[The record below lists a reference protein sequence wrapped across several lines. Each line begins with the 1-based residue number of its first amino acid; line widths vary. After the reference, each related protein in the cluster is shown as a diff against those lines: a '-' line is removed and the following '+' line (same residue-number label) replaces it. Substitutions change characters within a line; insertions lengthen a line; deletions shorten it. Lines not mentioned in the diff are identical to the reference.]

1 MRVGIEKI
9 NLYAS
14 CFSLDL
20 AELAQARGRDLKE
33 ITGRLMCESRSVI
46 PVYEDAVT
54 LAVNATRRLLSP
66 TDVDDIELLIVATE
80 SAVDFGKPISTW
92 VHRLCHLPANC
103 RNLEVKHACY
113 GCTGALQMA
122 AAWIASGVSPGKKAL
137 VVNTDFSRAHLG
149 ANYEYILGSGAVA
162 MLLSANPRILELE
175 VNKRGYW
182 THEVSDTFRPTAS
195 AEMIN
200 SQLSLYSYLDALE
213 GAYTHYEQSVGQTD
227 YNGYFKK
234 HIYHA
239 PFPGMTLQAHRTML
253 NRFQVVQKA
262 AIVSSFQEKVSES
275 LYFIKRIGSVYG
287 GSNFVCLLGLL
298 HAAQNLNAGERIS
311 LFAYGSGCQGE
322 FYSGVIGP
330 IACDSVR
337 SLGIDQHLDE
347 RLRLSVEQYELIERA
362 RESYIECRD
371 YEPRREDPTGA
382 YDECYK
388 GKGLLV
394 LKHVKNYH
402 REYEWS

>member
-1 MRVGIEKI
+1 MRVGIEKM

-14 CFSLDL
+14 RFSLDL
-20 AELAQARGRDLKE
+20 AELAQARGRDPHE

-54 LAVNATRRLLSP
+54 LAVNVTRRLLSP
-66 TDVDDIELLIVATE
+66 TDLADIELLVVVTE

-103 RNLEVKHACY
+103 RNFEVKHACY
-113 GCTGALQMA
+113 SGTGALQMA
-122 AAWIASGVSPGKKAL
+122 AAWIALGLRPGKKAL
-137 VVNTDFSRAHLG
+137 VINTDFSRTHLG
-149 ANYEYILGSGAVA
+149 ANYEYVLGGGAIA
-162 MLLSANPRILELE
+162 MLISANPQILELE
-175 VNKRGYW
+175 LHKTGYW
-182 THEVSDTFRPTAS
+182 THEVSDSFRPTSS

-227 YNGYFKK
+227 YEGDFKK

-262 AIVSSFQEKVSES
+262 AILSSFHAKVSES
-275 LYFIKRIGSVYG
+275 LHFIKRIGSVYG
-287 GSNFVCLLGLL
+287 GSTFVCLLGLL
-298 HAAQNLNAGERIS
+298 HAAQNLNAGDRIS

-330 IACDSVR
+330 AACDAVR

-347 RLRLSVEQYELIERA
+347 RLRLSVEQYEAIERT
-362 RESYIECRD
+362 RECYREHRD
-371 YEPRREDPTGA
+371 YEPRDSDPTEA
-382 YDECYK
+382 YDEYYK
-388 GKGLLV
+388 GEGLLV